1 MVWLAT
7 FEAYVRERTRLWS
20 AAGLWAGV
28 LLIGFDIY
36 AAVVTYIPEYRVRN
50 DFRLMYGAAL
60 TGLHDGYSHLYDLA
74 AQKASVDG
82 LGPGFY
88 WSPYLNPPPLAW
100 LATPL
105 TVLPFEVAL
114 WVWTLLVFGALI
126 LTWYLVAPGNTR
138 LTRLAHLALWLG
150 VFPTAFGLLVGQPVA
165 LVAAAVAACWWLSE
179 RNHAVWAGIVLAATA
194 VKPQVAILVPLCL
207 LVSGHTRTFVAW
219 LGATSVMAVL
229 ALAMLSPDGLNRYR
243 DALALASQW
252 EPTRRYAVSGLIGL
266 GPQLYALQAV
276 MVAITVA
283 AAWRIRRT
291 GPGLPIAAGILG
303 SLLFTPYVGFQ
314 DFALLFVAGWLMLRS
329 QASDWQ
335 MGILFAGLILL
346 ELVLVLPP
354 VLVLITE
361 MGLLLSILSPINDPP
376 RAPERV
382 RPA

>member
-1 MVWLAT
+1 LVWLST
-7 FEAYVRERTRLWS
+7 FEAYVRGRTRLWS

-36 AAVVTYIPEYRVRN
+36 AAVVTYIPEFRVRN
-50 DFRLMYGAAL
+50 DFRLIYGAAL
-60 TGLHDGYSHLYDLA
+60 TGLHDGYGRLYDLT
-74 AQKASVDG
+74 AQKASVEG

-88 WSPYLNPPPLAW
+88 WSPFLNPPPLAW

-105 TVLPFEVAL
+105 TILPFNAAV
-114 WVWTLLVFGALI
+114 WVWTLLLFGALL
-126 LTWYLVAPGNTR
+126 LTWYLVAPGHMR

-165 LVAAAVAACWWLSE
+165 LVAAAVAAGWWLSE
-179 RNHAVWAGIVLAATA
+179 RNRGVWAGLALAAIA

-219 LGATSVMAVL
+219 LAATGVMALL
-229 ALAMLSPDGLNRYR
+229 ALAMLGPEGLARYR

-266 GPQLYALQAV
+266 GPQLYVLQAV

-291 GPGLPIAAGILG
+291 GPGLPIAVGILG

-314 DFALLFVAGWLMLRS
+314 DFAMLFVAGWLLLRS

-335 MGILFAGLILL
+335 LGILFAGFILL

-361 MGLLLSILSPINDPP
+361 MSLLVSILSPLNDPP
-376 RAPERV
+376 RVVPEG